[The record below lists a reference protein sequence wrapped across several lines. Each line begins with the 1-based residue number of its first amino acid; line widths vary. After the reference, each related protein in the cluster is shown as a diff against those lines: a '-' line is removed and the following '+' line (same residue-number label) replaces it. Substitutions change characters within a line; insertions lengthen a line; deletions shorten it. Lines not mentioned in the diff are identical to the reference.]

1 MTGPLMLAGRRS
13 QPPIASKNNKGG
25 FDMKIKQVQKAR
37 FRQMIKAHAMQVNA
51 IFHGSTAKIAPKT
64 HELMMAVRWFM

>member
-1 MTGPLMLAGRRS
+1 
-13 QPPIASKNNKGG
+13 
-25 FDMKIKQVQKAR
+25 MKIKQVQKAR
-37 FRQMIKAHAMQVNA
+37 FRQMIKVHAMQVNA